1 MKPLLNT
8 RLFKFGTAAMAAAT
22 AGVAVLF
29 IYALHVPTQ
38 PEAPGWRT
46 TVIAAEA
53 DAKTFDAASIRVSAV
68 SDTH

>member
-1 MKPLLNT
+1 
-8 RLFKFGTAAMAAAT
+8 MAAAT